1 MEYHSSAQ
9 EFEDFVKSS
18 IWADIVN
25 ELNLWLGDIHVA
37 LEDPNGDME
46 DKALH
51 RLGGNAE
58 TIRKVHLMPEVIRD
72 NIKASLEA
80 KNNEEG

>member
-1 MEYHSSAQ
+1 MEYVSSVKD
-9 EFEDFVKSS
+9 FDDFVESGVWK
-18 IWADIVN
+18 DIKN
-25 ELNLWLGDIHVA
+25 ELDIWLKMIHIA
-37 LEDPNGDME
+37 LEDPNSNLT

-58 TIRKVHLMPEVIRD
+58 TIQKMFIMPEVVRK
-72 NIKASLEA
+72 NIMASIEA

>member
-1 MEYHSSAQ
+1 MEYVSSVKD
-9 EFEDFVKSS
+9 FDDFVESGVWK
-18 IWADIVN
+18 DIQL
-25 ELNLWLGDIHVA
+25 ELNTWLEMIRIS
-37 LEDPNGDME
+37 LEDPNGNLT

-58 TIRKVHLMPEVIRD
+58 TIRKVLIMPEVVRK
-72 NIKASLEA
+72 NIMASIEA

>member
-1 MEYHSSAQ
+1 
-9 EFEDFVKSS
+9 
-18 IWADIVN
+18 
-25 ELNLWLGDIHVA
+25 
-37 LEDPNGDME
+37 ME

>member
-1 MEYHSSAQ
+1 MEYVSSVK
-9 EFEDFVKSS
+9 EFDGFVESGV
-18 IWADIVN
+18 WRDIQL
-25 ELNLWLGDIHVA
+25 ELNTWLEMIRIS
-37 LEDPNGDME
+37 LEDPNSNLT

-58 TIRKVHLMPEVIRD
+58 TIRKVLIMPEVVRK
-72 NIKASLEA
+72 NIMASIEA